1 MQGPCCAACVEKWT
15 RCDQNNNSFSGVNQI
30 SEILS
35 EAADRRNKQM
45 VSTTTIIDKFLDI
58 FELDTFVIVVPE
70 DNVGDACLAD
80 NNPNKSAREY

>member
-1 MQGPCCAACVEKWT
+1 
-15 RCDQNNNSFSGVNQI
+15 
-30 SEILS
+30 
-35 EAADRRNKQM
+35 M

-58 FELDTFVIVVPE
+58 FEQLDTFVIVVPE